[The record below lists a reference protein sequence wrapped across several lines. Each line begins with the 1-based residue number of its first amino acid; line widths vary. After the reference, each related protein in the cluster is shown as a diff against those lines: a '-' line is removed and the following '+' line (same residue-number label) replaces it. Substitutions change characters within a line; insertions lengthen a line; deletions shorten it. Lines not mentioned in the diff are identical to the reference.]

1 MEELQGK
8 WCNYILSF
16 EYLQIKKFKKKL
28 KEILKCLIY
37 TTCLL
42 STSIMEISFSPLKS

>member
-1 MEELQGK
+1 MNVRGGRASMEELQGK

-28 KEILKCLIY
+28 KKL
-37 TTCLL
+37 
-42 STSIMEISFSPLKS
+42 